1 MPSLLQRF
9 ERGLRER
16 GLRVTVERRAI
27 LEHAVRNLG
36 HFEAEELLASLR
48 RSGSRVSRA
57 TVYRT
62 LGRLVEAG
70 LVRRHPL
77 DDGRAFYEPAFDRA
91 HHEHLVCV
99 RCGEILE
106 FVQDE
111 IERLQDEVCRQHRFR
126 PVSHTLQ
133 IYGTCER
140 CRSDASER
148 RATGAGS

>member
-1 MPSLLQRF
+1 MPSLARRF
-9 ERGLRER
+9 ESRLRAG

-27 LEHAVRNLG
+27 LEHAVSHLG
-36 HFEAEELLASLR
+36 HFDAEELLASLR

-62 LGRLVEAG
+62 LARLVEAG
-70 LVRRHPL
+70 LVRKHPL

-111 IERLQDEVCRQHRFR
+111 IERLQEEICREHRFL
-126 PVSHTLQ
+126 PVSHSLQ

-140 CRSDASER
+140 CGSDSAER
-148 RATGAGS
+148 RATGGGS